1 MILYYNKIGIV
12 RYYIY
17 SYLFYIKLVFV
28 MGEKFYLESIFDL
41 VFFKV
46 CWYVFESNV
55 LKKKI
60 IFESLL

>member
-28 MGEKFYLESIFDL
+28 MNEKFYLESIFDL
-41 VFFKV
+41 VMFFDV
-46 CWYVFESNV
+46 NLLW
-55 LKKKI
+55 I
-60 IFESLL
+60 IVMIF